1 MAIFRKGEQT
11 MEPSKKA
18 ELKRK
23 AVHELIEMVEISL
36 YLWAFF
42 CAMSTY
48 RMLLLDQFNDVLFDY
63 GAALI
68 NALVVAK
75 VILIGDAVHVGK
87 QFEAKRLLISSI
99 YKAFM
104 FGLLLFA
111 FHIVEEVIKLRIHG
125 ETLAFAYQHLRIQDF
140 LGRALVVFCAFV
152 PLFAFRELRRVVGE
166 SEFNYIFYGSGA
178 ATKTGASGK

>member
-1 MAIFRKGEQT
+1 MIVRKGEQT
-11 MEPSKKA
+11 MEPSKKT

-23 AVHELIEMVEISL
+23 AVHELVDMLEISL

-42 CAMSTY
+42 CAVALY
-48 RMLLLDQFNDVLFDY
+48 RMLLLNQFHDAFLDF
-63 GAALI
+63 GIALI

-75 VILIGDAVHVGK
+75 VILIGEAVHVGK
-87 QFEAKRLLISSI
+87 KFEAKRLLVSSI
-99 YKAFM
+99 YKAFV

-111 FHIVEEVIKLRIHG
+111 FHVVEELIKLRLHG
-125 ETLAFAYQHLRIQDF
+125 ETLASAYQHLRIQDF

-166 SEFNYIFYGSGA
+166 SEFNDIFYRSGTA
-178 ATKTGASGK
+178 VKTGASGK